1 MQQEGVSMVN
11 TVDAVVLTGIAVL
24 VVVAV
29 RIVIS
34 FFK

>member
-1 MQQEGVSMVN
+1 MALN
-11 TVDAVVLTGIAVL
+11 NIDILVLAGIAVL
-24 VVVAV
+24 MVIAV

>member
-1 MQQEGVSMVN
+1 MALN
-11 TVDAVVLTGIAVL
+11 TVDIIVLAGIAVL
-24 VVVAV
+24 MVVAV

>member
-1 MQQEGVSMVN
+1 MAVN
-11 TVDAVVLTGIAVL
+11 TVDIIVLAGIAVL
-24 VVVAV
+24 MVVAV

>member
-1 MQQEGVSMVN
+1 MALN
-11 TVDAVVLTGIAVL
+11 TVDIIILAGIAVL
-24 VVVAV
+24 MVVAV

>member
-1 MQQEGVSMVN
+1 MALN
-11 TVDAVVLTGIAVL
+11 NVDILVLAGIAVL
-24 VVVAV
+24 MVIAV

>member
-1 MQQEGVSMVN
+1 MALN
-11 TVDAVVLTGIAVL
+11 TVDIIVLAGIAAL
-24 VVVAV
+24 MVVAV